1 MDNQHRHIKGYR
13 ELTQGEVDL
22 VNQIK
27 NMGASI
33 GGMIDALAGVEAV
46 DKRWLSVA
54 QTDLQKGIMA
64 MTRAV
69 TKPSGF

>member
-1 MDNQHRHIKGYR
+1 MDNQHRYIKGYR
-13 ELTQGEVDL
+13 ELTQAEIDL

-27 NMGASI
+27 NMGESI
-33 GGMIDALAGVEAV
+33 GGMLDALAGIEAV
-46 DKRWLSVA
+46 DKRWLGIA

-69 TKPSGF
+69 TKPSNF